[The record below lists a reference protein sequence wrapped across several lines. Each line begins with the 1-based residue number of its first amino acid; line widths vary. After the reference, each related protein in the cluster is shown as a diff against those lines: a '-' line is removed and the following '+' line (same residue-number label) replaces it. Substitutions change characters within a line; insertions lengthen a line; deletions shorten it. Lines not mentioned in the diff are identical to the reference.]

1 MSWRTSRARAGG
13 WIVAAEAAPAQMGRS
28 WARHGSGFGSGISG
42 SGRPW
47 ERARGERAPVRRE
60 SIWACRAQGW
70 APARARARHSS
81 RRDCCGPTWRAGS
94 RGSAGG
100 RNHGT
105 VVGGFGIVGLTGTPC
120 RKLKKKTKHDLK
132 LCCRP
137 AGSGSEG
144 VARWRPAARSTK
156 KEQTGNCRGAKTGV
170 DRDCPAEGVRVME
183 QEGASSSF
191 LLGLRVDRRA
201 KEGGSSS
208 RRRSLPRAKVN
219 KSSSHKWTT
228 ADVTR
233 GNLQILV
240 ARASSL
246 SASAA

>member
-1 MSWRTSRARAGG
+1 
-13 WIVAAEAAPAQMGRS
+13 MGE
-28 WARHGSGFGSGISG
+28 G
-42 SGRPW
+42 
-47 ERARGERAPVRRE
+47 ARGEGAGAKRVDLGLPGPRLGPGEGEGEAFLAKGLLRTDMARWQSGLSGRE
-60 SIWACRAQGW
+60 KPWDS
-70 APARARARHSS
+70 
-81 RRDCCGPTWRAGS
+81 
-94 RGSAGG
+94 GG
-100 RNHGT
+100 RFWYRWSDGHAVSQT
-105 VVGGFGIVGLTGTPC
+105 Q
-120 RKLKKKTKHDLK
+120 KKTKHDLK